1 MTIKEI
7 QTIINKK
14 IANFIF
20 EYNANKK
27 CIYSSEVYKK
37 GKLKAG
43 CKFNEHN
50 FYEYKIYRK
59 IDDIVLLFE
68 LDTSYANVNITKI
81 FTSIAIC
88 GVIIDGK
95 FYKLDIMRVLDSI
108 YINEKQ
114 AEKLDI
120 SKDIFRK
127 LIINYIKNLI
137 IDFPDMVKYK
147 FKKLSQKEYK
157 YIFELYNDGY
167 LTADEAY
174 IIISL
179 PNNFQITYFDKEV
192 LEESTS
198 EDIENIKHNKLM
210 NFYDKYRSDKNYKF
224 SGEIIKKEKE
234 KQPANWLYGIYK
246 NIDDIIVYY
255 LFESN
260 NTYIDSIKIG
270 IIAIDVLIDGKYYPI
285 GNVGMEDIYAD
296 EETAKK
302 LGLSEKIFRE
312 LVSFGLKNQ
321 IEGGYM
327 NTIKYIN
334 SKEKITPKQINY
346 ISKLYNLGYLTA
358 DEATSII
365 SSDLDA
371 YSRIKSIPD
380 TDVLDESTEEA
391 DYEEFYKKH
400 HKEIEK
406 KHLKEIEKKINK
418 FYRKYKASRAY
429 DYLLSGEIYKIENES
444 FDEFN
449 VYRKIDDVILKYSF
463 SDSIIWIDEIE
474 VPVSEYGVIL
484 NNGEL
489 YRIYPHGVNII
500 DADEEIAK
508 QIGVSEDIFRQIISN
523 GLKEQ
528 IRTGRTYTRYNITK
542 QQMKYLYKLCE
553 LGYLTSEEV
562 MLISTNS
569 VNKNSKTI
577 LDSSNIVLEE
587 SVESVNYKEIQGKL
601 DRFSKKYNNDKNYK
615 LSGKIY
621 KKSKIENQNYRL
633 IYQVYNKIDD
643 MILLYTF
650 DTQHVNV
657 DSINTYVT
665 ISNIILENGKI
676 YNILSDDGEVYNRDA
691 SKNLKSEFFHGKRVL
706 LDEEEAE
713 KIGLSKEDFRTFV
726 SYGLKK
732 QLIVHDIEYDNHLI
746 SDKQV
751 NYLFKLCKLGYLTKE
766 QVSSILSEIQY
777 PKYTKERISSD
788 EELLDEGYIQGKYIR
803 DFAPIEKI
811 KELEKELDIIIDN
824 IKSQGLQYILDNCRV
839 FKKAKLYNSEIAIG
853 NFIFECYVNQSLKDS
868 SNIKNNYITITYDR
882 VIYDN
887 GKYKAVYLDRRKEVY
902 SGYFSISQ
910 CSKLGFTKNAYKRA
924 LAYNIVNYS
933 IDTQCNYSLENQIF
947 ILQLYKEGYLDKN
960 DIAYILDHL
969 DVYTLNL
976 EKKDEVIEERYWE
989 VELKFPKELEEKV
1002 INETINLKDIKRIV
1016 KECKNEIDLFSEN
1029 RTIIS
1034 YKRDIE
1040 SLVSAIELQLYWY
1053 SEEILL
1059 YTSIIYNDGETKTL
1073 TKVFNIT
1080 IKDLLDMGLS
1090 YKKILYRLLNYY
1102 NTTEKDEDIS
1112 RLIFTYYKNRLMTK
1126 DEYRTLMML
1135 IINEMKDDIAN
1146 IEYLE

>member
-1 MTIKEI
+1 MANKEI
-7 QTIINKK
+7 QTI
-14 IANFIF
+14 
-20 EYNANKK
+20 
-27 CIYSSEVYKK
+27 
-37 GKLKAG
+37 
-43 CKFNEHN
+43 
-50 FYEYKIYRK
+50 
-59 IDDIVLLFE
+59 
-68 LDTSYANVNITKI
+68 
-81 FTSIAIC
+81 
-88 GVIIDGK
+88 
-95 FYKLDIMRVLDSI
+95 
-108 YINEKQ
+108 
-114 AEKLDI
+114 
-120 SKDIFRK
+120 
-127 LIINYIKNLI
+127 
-137 IDFPDMVKYK
+137 
-147 FKKLSQKEYK
+147 
-157 YIFELYNDGY
+157 
-167 LTADEAY
+167 
-174 IIISL
+174 
-179 PNNFQITYFDKEV
+179 
-192 LEESTS
+192 

-224 SGEIIKKEKE
+224 SGEIINKGKV
-234 KQPANWLYGIYK
+234 KQPANWLYAIYK

-255 LFESN
+255 VFESN

-270 IIAIDVLIDGKYYPI
+270 IIAIYVLIDGKHYPI
-285 GNVGMEDIYAD
+285 NAGYVGMEDIYAD

-327 NTIKYIN
+327 NTINYIN

-346 ISKLYNLGYLTA
+346 ISKLYNLGYLTK
-358 DEATSII
+358 DEATSIV
-365 SSDLDA
+365 SNDLDA
-371 YSRIKSIPD
+371 HSRIKSIPD
-380 TDVLDESTEEA
+380 TDVLEESVEEV
-391 DYEEFYKKH
+391 DYKEVYKEH
-400 HKEIEK
+400 YKEIQK
-406 KHLKEIEKKINK
+406 KLNK
-418 FYRKYKASRAY
+418 FNHKYKSSRKY

-444 FDEFN
+444 SDKFR

-463 SDSIIWIDEIE
+463 STSFFSGDIDYLE
-474 VPVSEYGVIL
+474 VYVSVYGVIL
-484 NNGEL
+484 NNGE
-489 YRIYPHGVNII
+489 IYISYPAMVCTLLV
-500 DADEEIAK
+500 DEELAK
-508 QIGVSEDIFRQIISN
+508 RIGLSEDIFRQIISN
-523 GLKEQ
+523 ELKRQ
-528 IRTGRTYTRYNITK
+528 IKDNYINLYGDTLTNHQI
-542 QQMKYLYKLCE
+542 KYLYKLYN
-553 LGYLTSEEV
+553 LGYLTKDELYVIIAVPNYHFQIIDYDKEV
-562 MLISTNS
+562 
-569 VNKNSKTI
+569 
-577 LDSSNIVLEE
+577 LDE

-615 LSGKIY
+615 LSGKYI

-633 IYQVYNKIDD
+633 VCQIYNKIDD
-643 MILLYTF
+643 IILLYTF
-650 DTQHVNV
+650 DTQNVNV
-657 DSINTYVT
+657 DSISAYVS
-665 ISNIILENGKI
+665 ISSVILENGKI
-676 YNILSDDGEVYNRDA
+676 YNILSEDGESYNRDA
-691 SKNLKSEFFHGKRVL
+691 SKNLESEFFRGKRVL
-706 LDEEEAE
+706 INEEEAE
-713 KIGLSKEDFRTFV
+713 KIGLSKDDFRTFV
-726 SYGLKK
+726 SFGLKK
-732 QLIVHDIEYDNHLI
+732 QLIFHDIQYDNRLI

-751 NYLFKLCKLGYLTKE
+751 NYLFELSKLGYLTKE

-777 PKYTKERISSD
+777 PKYMKKRISSD
-788 EELLDEGYIQGKYIR
+788 EEVLDEGYIKGKYIR

-811 KELEKELDIIIDN
+811 KELEKELDVIIDN

-853 NFIFECYVNQSLKDS
+853 DFIFECYVNQSLIDS

-910 CSKLGFTKNAYKRA
+910 CSKLGFTKHAYKRA
-924 LAYNIVNYS
+924 LAYNIVNHS

-969 DVYTLNL
+969 DVYNLHL
-976 EKKDEVIEERYWE
+976 EKKDEVIEERYWQ

-1016 KECKNEIDLFSEN
+1016 KEYKNGIDLFSEN
-1029 RTIIS
+1029 DNIIS

-1090 YKKILYRLLNYY
+1090 YRKILYRLLNYY
-1102 NTTEKDEDIS
+1102 NTTEKDEVIS
-1112 RLIFTYYKNRLMTK
+1112 KLIFTYYKNRLMTK
-1126 DEYRTLMML
+1126 DDYRTLMML

>member
-1 MTIKEI
+1 MRNKEI
-7 QTIINKK
+7 QTIIDEK
-14 IANFIF
+14 IDDFI
-20 EYNANKK
+20 YGKYADNKK
-27 CIYSSEVYKK
+27 CIYSGEVYKE

-43 CKFNEHN
+43 YK
-50 FYEYKIYRK
+50 FYEQ
-59 IDDIVLLFE
+59 ID
-68 LDTSYANVNITKI
+68 S
-81 FTSIAIC
+81 
-88 GVIIDGK
+88 
-95 FYKLDIMRVLDSI
+95 
-108 YINEKQ
+108 
-114 AEKLDI
+114 
-120 SKDIFRK
+120 
-127 LIINYIKNLI
+127 
-137 IDFPDMVKYK
+137 
-147 FKKLSQKEYK
+147 
-157 YIFELYNDGY
+157 
-167 LTADEAY
+167 
-174 IIISL
+174 
-179 PNNFQITYFDKEV
+179 DKEI

-224 SGEIIKKEKE
+224 SGEIIEKEKE
-234 KQPANWLYGIYK
+234 KQPANWLYAIYK

-255 LFESN
+255 LFEST

-270 IIAIDVLIDGKYYPI
+270 IIAIDVLIDGKHYPI
-285 GNVGMEDIYAD
+285 NAGYVGMEDIYAD

-346 ISKLYNLGYLTA
+346 ISKLYNLGYLTK

-365 SSDLDA
+365 SNDLDA
-371 YSRIKSIPD
+371 HSRIKSIPD
-380 TDVLDESTEEA
+380 TDVLEESVEEV
-391 DYEEFYKKH
+391 DYKEVYKEH
-400 HKEIEK
+400 SKEIQK
-406 KHLKEIEKKINK
+406 KLNK
-418 FYRKYKASRAY
+418 FNHKYKSSRKY

-444 FDEFN
+444 SDKFR

-463 SDSIIWIDEIE
+463 STSFFGGIDYLE
-474 VPVSEYGVIL
+474 VSVSVYGVIL
-484 NNGEL
+484 NNGE
-489 YRIYPHGVNII
+489 IYISYPTMVCTLLV
-500 DADEEIAK
+500 DEELAK
-508 QIGVSEDIFRQIISN
+508 QIGLSEDIFRQIISKE
-523 GLKEQ
+523 LKRQ
-528 IRTGRTYTRYNITK
+528 IKTNYINLYDDTLTNHQI
-542 QQMKYLYKLCE
+542 KYLYKL
-553 LGYLTSEEV
+553 
-562 MLISTNS
+562 
-569 VNKNSKTI
+569 
-577 LDSSNIVLEE
+577 
-587 SVESVNYKEIQGKL
+587 
-601 DRFSKKYNNDKNYK
+601 YN
-615 LSGKIY
+615 
-621 KKSKIENQNYRL
+621 
-633 IYQVYNKIDD
+633 
-643 MILLYTF
+643 
-650 DTQHVNV
+650 
-657 DSINTYVT
+657 
-665 ISNIILENGKI
+665 
-676 YNILSDDGEVYNRDA
+676 
-691 SKNLKSEFFHGKRVL
+691 
-706 LDEEEAE
+706 
-713 KIGLSKEDFRTFV
+713 
-726 SYGLKK
+726 
-732 QLIVHDIEYDNHLI
+732 
-746 SDKQV
+746 
-751 NYLFKLCKLGYLTKE
+751 LGYLTKDE
-766 QVSSILSEIQY
+766 LYIILAVPNNHFQIIDY
-777 PKYTKERISSD
+777 DKEV
-788 EELLDEGYIQGKYIR
+788 LDEGYIQGKYIR

-811 KELEKELDIIIDN
+811 QELEKELDVIIDN

-839 FKKAKLYNSEIAIG
+839 FRKAKLYNSEIAIG
-853 NFIFECYVNQSLKDS
+853 DFIFECNIWQSLRDS

-902 SGYFSISQ
+902 SGYFSIDQ

-933 IDTQCNYSLENQIF
+933 VDTQCNYSLENQIF

-960 DIAYILDHL
+960 DLAYVLDHL
-969 DVYTLNL
+969 DVYNLHL
-976 EKKDEVIEERYWE
+976 EKKDEVIEESYWE

-1016 KECKNEIDLFSEN
+1016 KEYKNKIDLFSEN
-1029 RTIIS
+1029 DTIIS

-1040 SLVSAIELQLYWY
+1040 SLVSVIELQLYWY

-1112 RLIFTYYKNRLMTK
+1112 KLIFTYYKNRLMTK